1 MTEQQVTEQHA
12 DQRYRNLLKTLA
24 PMTWEERYNHIG
36 EYYRF
41 TVLATVV
48 AIVVSISLT
57 VSIVHNSKRD
67 VLFVGATVNVTVTEE
82 NKAQLNK
89 DLFTVFGGE
98 DEKWQ
103 STELQTGTGYVEG
116 EPNMTQVYAELMRV
130 VSQIAAGDMDY
141 LLADK
146 DGLEYF
152 MNAQAGYDISKLV
165 SAEYF
170 KTLEDRIIM
179 GELDEVGKVPVAI
192 SIEDT
197 EFAKQCTRK
206 GEGLYLI
213 FPGNTARNARVEA
226 FIRYILGE

>member
-1 MTEQQVTEQHA
+1 MTEQHVTEQHA
-12 DQRYRNLLKTLA
+12 DQGFRNLPKTLA
-24 PMTWEERYNHIG
+24 PMTWEERFDHIW

-41 TVLATVV
+41 TILAIVV
-48 AIVVSISLT
+48 AIVLSISLV
-57 VSIVHNSKRD
+57 VSIVYNKKKE
-67 VLFVGATVNVTVTEE
+67 VFFVGATVNVTVTEE

-89 DLFTVFGGE
+89 DLFALFGCE

-141 LLADK
+141 LLTDK

-192 SIEDT
+192 SIGDT

-213 FPGNTARNARVEA
+213 FPGNTDRNARVEA
-226 FIRYILGE
+226 FVRYILGE

>member
-1 MTEQQVTEQHA
+1 MTEQPMTEQHA
-12 DQRYRNLLKTLA
+12 DQGFRNLRKTLA
-24 PMTWEERYNHIG
+24 PMTWEERYNHIW

-41 TVLATVV
+41 TILAIVV
-48 AIVVSISLT
+48 AIVLSISLV
-57 VSIVHNSKRD
+57 VSIVYNKKQEM
-67 VLFVGATVNVTVTEE
+67 LFVGATVNVTVTEE
-82 NKAQLNK
+82 GKTQLNQ
-89 DLFTVFGGE
+89 DLFTLFGGE
-98 DEKWQ
+98 NEKWQ
-103 STELQTGTGYVEG
+103 SAELQTGTDYVEG

-141 LLADK
+141 LLTDK

-152 MNAQAGYDISKLV
+152 VGAQAGNDISTLV

-197 EFAKQCTRK
+197 EFAKLCTRK

-213 FPGNTARNARVEA
+213 FPGNTQRNARVEA